1 MDKYPQ
7 LSLGSE
13 VDANAFMYEL
23 IAVMH
28 TVAYDGLMR
37 VSQMRDNALS
47 SDVRIR
53 VYLSDPAR
61 TISVEGDVEGLL
73 GFTSEAFLSGRAA
86 LASLV
91 HHGDQDIADTL
102 LTNPLSVPDTLQ
114 GTFNIRLRH
123 ADGRIRCVRGEYV
136 KSVSAEGVTAVDVL
150 LQDAKRL
157 WHRQGDQTM
166 MANFKAMMDNTDDF
180 IFFKDRNHVFTGA
193 SQTLVVLTPPIEQWT
208 ELIGKTDY
216 DVFPEAYADVYY
228 ELEKMVFSGVP
239 VAHEVQ
245 EILRKDGSKGWVDN
259 RKYPIRD
266 DAGAIIGLFGIARD
280 ISDLKSI
287 TQELEEQQQFSRS
300 LIEHLPG
307 IFYLYAYPE
316 NRLVLWNKRHEELL
330 GFSSDE
336 MKNRH
341 ILDWH
346 LPENHE
352 ATLAAVESVMTTGF
366 GLIDAPLLAKDGT
379 PIYFSLNGVRFDTQ
393 GKSYLMGV
401 GTDITEQRKT
411 EEALRV
417 SVEWHRL
424 LTDSVSDVIWTMDLT
439 GRLTYVSPSV
449 EKLRGY
455 TVEEVMQQS
464 MEDYLTPESLP
475 VARAE
480 LGRFIAL
487 ICDGKRPADA
497 RCELEQRCK
506 DGSTVWTEITASV
519 MFDSSGKLVSIL
531 GVSRDITE
539 RRQMEE
545 QVRQMA
551 FHDPLTGLPN
561 RRLLYD
567 RLSQALATSRRSGL
581 FGGLLFIDLDNFKP
595 LNDTYGH
602 EVGDLLLI
610 EVARRLNSCVRE
622 MDTVARYGGD
632 EFVVIIGE
640 LEADRDESTEHA
652 SYVAEKIRSA
662 LAEPY
667 LFPLAR
673 AQGGEGETEA
683 MLEYHCTASVGL
695 TVFAGDHASRE
706 DILKWADA
714 AMYQAKVKGN
724 NSVQIWTTMSTASPA
739 DCSLASTFI
748 HLVWHSAYECG
759 DPVIDEQHRALFAD
773 ANRILS
779 AMLAERPVNELADLI
794 DHLIGSVVRHFKDE
808 EAIIATAGFKGT
820 AEHRAVHNQLL
831 DRALTLVG
839 RFHAGIL
846 GVGELFQFLGYE
858 LVAQHMLS
866 ADREFFA
873 VLRTHDR
880 SHATAHDLD
889 QMT

>member
-1 MDKYPQ
+1 MLDEAPF
-7 LSLGSE
+7 L
-13 VDANAFMYEL
+13 
-23 IAVMH
+23 
-28 TVAYDGLMR
+28 
-37 VSQMRDNALS
+37 
-47 SDVRIR
+47 DVRFRID
-53 VYLSDPAR
+53 LSDPPR
-61 TISVEGDVEGLL
+61 VISLEGGVEVLL
-73 GFTSEAFLSGRAA
+73 GYRAEQFLSGEVSFAG
-86 LASLV
+86 LI
-91 HHGDQDIADTL
+91 HPGDQDVAGQVL
-102 LTNPLSVPDTLQ
+102 APVQENRA
-114 GTFNIRLRH
+114 GCFNIRLRQS
-123 ADGRIRCVRGEYV
+123 DGRIRCVRGEYA
-136 KSVSAEGVTAVDVL
+136 KSVSDGGTAVVDVS

-157 WHRQGDQTM
+157 WRSQGDQTM

-193 SQTLVVLTPPIEQWT
+193 SQTLVALTAPVEHWSD
-208 ELIGKTDY
+208 LIGKTDY

-228 ELEKMVFSGVP
+228 ELEKKVFSGAA

-287 TQELEEQQQFSRS
+287 TQALEAQQQFSRS
-300 LIEHLPG
+300 LIENLPG

-330 GFSSDE
+330 GFSADE

-352 ATLAAVESVMTTGF
+352 ATLAAVESVMSKGF
-366 GLIDAPLLAKDGT
+366 GLIEAPLLAKDGT

-439 GRLTYVSPSV
+439 GRLTYVSPSA

-455 TVEEVMQQS
+455 KVEEIMQQS
-464 MEDYLTPESLP
+464 MEEYLTPESLP
-475 VARAE
+475 VAQAE

-487 ICDGKRPADA
+487 ISEGRRPPDV

-519 MFDSSGKLVSIL
+519 MLDSLGKFVSIL

-551 FHDPLTGLPN
+551 FHDSLTGLPN

-610 EVARRLNSCVRE
+610 EVARRLNACVRE

-652 SYVAEKIRSA
+652 SYVAEKVRNA

-667 LFPLAR
+667 RLPLAR
-673 AQGGEGETEA
+673 AQEGEAETEEA
-683 MLEYHCTASVGL
+683 LEYHCTASIGL
-695 TVFAGDHASRE
+695 TVFAGNDASRE

-724 NSVQIWTTMSTASPA
+724 NSVQIWTTMSVASTT
-739 DCSLASTFI
+739 DGSLASTFI

-759 DPVIDEQHRALFAD
+759 NTVIDEQHRALFAD

-779 AMLAERPVNELADLI
+779 AMLAERPVSELAELI
-794 DHLIGSVVRHFKDE
+794 DHLMSDVVRHFKDE
-808 EAIIATAGFKGT
+808 ENIIATAGYPGT
-820 AEHRAVHNQLL
+820 AEHRGIHHQLL

-846 GVGELFQFLGYE
+846 GVGELFQFLGYD

-873 VLRTHDR
+873 ALRSSGRHIKADGQEAAGPVT
-880 SHATAHDLD
+880 SA
-889 QMT
+889 